1 MEMGILG
8 MGGNGS
14 IAQGY
19 LIDTTVDSGTKIDVL
34 IRIASVLPKSMKSKV
49 SIDQLRLMIGR
60 ASIKIL

>member
-19 LIDTTVDSGTKIDVL
+19 LTDTNVDNGTEIDVL

-49 SIDQLRLMIGR
+49 SIDELRLMIGR